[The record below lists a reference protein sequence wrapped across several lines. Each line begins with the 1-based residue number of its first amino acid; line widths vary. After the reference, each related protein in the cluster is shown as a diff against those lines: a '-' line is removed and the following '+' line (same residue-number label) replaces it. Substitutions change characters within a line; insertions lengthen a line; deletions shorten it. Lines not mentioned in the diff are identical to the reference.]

1 MKKRHIIILGVI
13 AACLTAGMLFAQS
26 VIMPGKGSAVEIIA
40 VRKFAMVTMNSNL
53 RDMRLKIKAGKGTAT
68 VPNARSIASI
78 VMLLPH
84 MFLERYEYAYP
95 VKGSS
100 KYFKG
105 ASAAQFQADAE
116 YLNAQAQ
123 KLIRNASDKDL
134 KKTEQLMNRMKKA
147 CVVCHRHMRG
157 EYQ

>member
-1 MKKRHIIILGVI
+1 MRKRHITILGVI
-13 AACLTAGMLFAQS
+13 IACLAASTLFAQS
-26 VIMPGKGSAVEIIA
+26 VIKPGEGSAVEVIS

-53 RDMRLKIKAGKGTAT
+53 RDMRLKIEARKGAAT
-68 VPNARSIASI
+68 ITNARSIATI
-78 VMLLPH
+78 IMLLPN
-84 MFLERYEYAYP
+84 MFVEKYEYSYP
-95 VKGSS
+95 FKGSN

-105 ASAAQFQADAE
+105 ATPAQFQGDAE

-123 KLIRNASDKDL
+123 KLMKNASDKDL